1 MKRFPTR
8 TLAALLLTAGACAP
22 ATDVG
27 LTTNESIVANC
38 QKVADVS
45 ASDSLSPQDARV
57 ALSDAA
63 RAKGGNYVLLANDA
77 ARKGAAYRCEMPR
90 TASK

>member
-1 MKRFPTR
+1 MKRFPFR
-8 TLAALLLTAGACAP
+8 ILAGLLLTAGACAP
-22 ATDVG
+22 VADVG
-27 LTTNESIVANC
+27 LTTNDSVVANC

-45 ASDSLSPQDARV
+45 ASNSLSPQDARV

-63 RAKGGNYVLLANDA
+63 RAKGGNYVLMANDT
-77 ARKGAAYRCEMPR
+77 ARAGTAYRCEMPK

>member
-8 TLAALLLTAGACAP
+8 TLAALLLSAGACTPVA
-22 ATDVG
+22 DVG

-38 QKVADVS
+38 QKLADVS
-45 ASDSLSPQDARV
+45 ASESLSPQAARV

-63 RAKGGNYVLLANDA
+63 REKGANYVLIANDT
-77 ARKGAAYRCEMPR
+77 ARTGTAYKCEMPK